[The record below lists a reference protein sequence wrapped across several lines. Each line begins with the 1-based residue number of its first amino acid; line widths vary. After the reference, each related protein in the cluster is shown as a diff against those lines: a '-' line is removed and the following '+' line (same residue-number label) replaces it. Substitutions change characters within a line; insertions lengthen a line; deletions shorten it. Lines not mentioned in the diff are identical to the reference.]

1 MQTQS
6 NVQNKYGR
14 ALVVAFLAVS
24 LLGSC
29 GGRSGAAIH
38 AYSQTIAFAAA
49 PTLLLHGTATV
60 LAKASSGLAVSYSS
74 STPAICSVDSVSGL
88 VTNIAY
94 GDCIIAAD
102 QAGDT
107 NYAPARQVKQTIV
120 LAIDPNQIITLGAAP
135 ALTLFGHG
143 VVSATVNSGLAPAYS
158 STTPN
163 VCSVNS
169 STGEVSDLTTGNC
182 IIAVDQA
189 GDAYHFAAPQVTQT
203 LMVAAW
209 TGALRAPD
217 TPGSVTASAGTSA
230 NTVTLSFLQSV
241 SSGGSPITAYIVTST
256 PAGIAATG
264 TASPTTVNC
273 PATCTGY
280 AFTVAASNA
289 IGNSAPSAT
298 VHVLTNYNV
307 TATFF
312 EPDTQPNNS
321 NFNGTFTFDS
331 TSSTVSN
338 LRGTLTESMT
348 HIKDGIP
355 MDTVPLSFQL
365 SAIPSGTGGLLVT
378 AFALNTTN
386 TLSANPIFG
395 GTNGWAP
402 ASGSGLYY
410 GFPSATNPANGG
422 TGNAY
427 AMIYVNLAD
436 PTAALTAAQIN
447 QLSYA
452 DCTAKGMMG
461 DVCMTGTS
469 LAVHGTIGTM
479 SGFPISQTITKR

>member
-1 MQTQS
+1 MQTKS
-6 NVQNKYGR
+6 NVQNSSLIRLGL
-14 ALVVAFLAVS
+14 AVVAA
-24 LLGSC
+24 LLLSSC
-29 GGRSGAAIH
+29 GGRSGAAIN
-38 AYSQTIAFAAA
+38 AYAQTISFAAA
-49 PTLLLHGTATV
+49 PTLLLHSTATV
-60 LAKASSGLAVSYSS
+60 SARASSGLAVSYSS
-74 STPAICSVDSVSGL
+74 STPAICSVNSVSGL

-102 QAGDT
+102 QSGDT
-107 NYAPARQVKQTIV
+107 NYAPAPQVTQTIA
-120 LAIDPNQIITLGAAP
+120 LAIDPNQVITLGTAP
-135 ALTLFGHG
+135 ALTLYGHG
-143 VVSATVNSGLAPAYS
+143 VVSATVNSGLLPAYS
-158 STTPN
+158 STTPS

-182 IIAVDQA
+182 IIAADQP
-189 GDAYHFAAPQVTQT
+189 GDAYHFAAPQVTQIMT
-203 LMVAAW
+203 ISAW
-209 TGALRAPD
+209 TGALTAPD
-217 TPGSVTASAGTSA
+217 TPASVSATAGATA
-230 NTVTLSFLQSV
+230 NTVDLSFRQSV
-241 SSGGSPITAYIVTST
+241 SSGGSPVTAYNVTTT
-256 PAGIAATG
+256 PAGITATG
-264 TASPTTVNC
+264 TAAPISVTCPT
-273 PATCTGY
+273 TCTGY
-280 AFTVAASNA
+280 AFSVAASNA
-289 IGNSAPSAT
+289 IGNSTASAA

-321 NFNGTFTFDS
+321 IFNGSFTFDS

-355 MDTVPLSFQL
+355 MTTVPLNYQL
-365 SAIPSGTGGLLVT
+365 SAIPSGVSGLLVT
-378 AFALNTTN
+378 TFALNTTN
-386 TLSANPIFG
+386 TLSANPTFG

-410 GFPSATNPANGG
+410 GYPTATNPASGG

-436 PTAALTAAQIN
+436 QTAALTAAQIN

-479 SGFPISQTITKR
+479 SGFPLSQTITRR